1 MDIKD
6 VLSANSG
13 LEKVMGDVLRVLG
26 LYRRLWLSE
35 IYAEIRGMNTS
46 LNEETPKL
54 SDVEKA
60 VEKLQKL
67 GYITVERRTRASLSS
82 MGSIEDLLITLS
94 QKPEIIQAL
103 ANDKKLQ
110 EYNQLRYK
118 LLGRR
123 S

>member
-35 IYAEIRGMNTS
+35 IYAEIRGMNAT

-94 QKPEIIQAL
+94 
-103 ANDKKLQ
+103 
-110 EYNQLRYK
+110 
-118 LLGRR
+118 
-123 S
+123 